1 MTSHED
7 IEQQQRLLVAHR
19 ATLAV
24 YLERLARQGLAHVAP
39 EVIHGI
45 HEARLHIRHI
55 KAMLRDWNITVEDH
69 PDDEALSLQNN
80 DFRDGPL
87 ATVWPANIPDDR
99 YYSLP
104 RRDRQLQ
111 DMVNAFTAPNR
122 AKLVVITG
130 LGGLG
135 KTAVAAEVARRLLE
149 QQQVEGVIGD
159 SAKEQLFAGDEIV
172 PLHHATLDFNTLID
186 TIGRQLGRWEIPTL
200 NPAEKRAALGRLFQ
214 QHRYLILVDNLE
226 TVENAQ
232 SLVAELRTY
241 LGQSQAI
248 VTSRERVVDE
258 SARPFTLSALEV
270 DDSLSFIRADAMQRG
285 VDQLIAASEALLLD
299 IHHITGGAPLAL
311 KLIVAQARFFDIQ
324 LVIDQL
330 RHTGTKLYTYIYRRA
345 WQQLSPAAQRALIYI
360 GQTVVTTVGWNE
372 LDAVA
377 IAASEEELMRA
388 IDQLIAYSLLNVVPA
403 NGPIRYGIHQ
413 LTRHFVKS
421 GLPELWQEQ
430 GLV

>member
-1 MTSHED
+1 MASHDD

-24 YLERLARQGLAHVAP
+24 YLERLARQGLAHVSP

-45 HEARLHIRHI
+45 HEVRLHIRHI
-55 KAMLRDWNITVEDH
+55 KVILRDWNITVEDH

-80 DFRDGPL
+80 DNRDGLL

-104 RRDRQLQ
+104 RRDHQLK
-111 DMVNAFTAPNR
+111 DMVNELTAPTH

-159 SAKEQLFAGDEIV
+159 SAKEQLFASGEIV

-200 NPAEKRAALGRLFQ
+200 NPAEKRTALGRLLQ

-248 VTSRERVVDE
+248 VTSRERIVDE
-258 SARPFTLSALEV
+258 SARPFTLGTARDPERKAIVSCAGNSGSAEL
-270 DDSLSFIRADAMQRG
+270 
-285 VDQLIAASEALLLD
+285 
-299 IHHITGGAPLAL
+299 
-311 KLIVAQARFFDIQ
+311 
-324 LVIDQL
+324 L
-330 RHTGTKLYTYIYRRA
+330 RHGHT
-345 WQQLSPAAQRALIYI
+345 
-360 GQTVVTTVGWNE
+360 
-372 LDAVA
+372 
-377 IAASEEELMRA
+377 
-388 IDQLIAYSLLNVVPA
+388 
-403 NGPIRYGIHQ
+403 
-413 LTRHFVKS
+413 
-421 GLPELWQEQ
+421 
-430 GLV
+430 